1 MYRSLLVPLDGSL
14 FGEHALPLALSIARR
29 AHASLQVVHV
39 HVPPAPMYVEGW
51 PTLEDTLDSKARE
64 RERAYLDEV
73 IKRLAPVSTTPVSSA
88 LLEGPIADALHE
100 QAVATGVDLVVLTTH
115 GHGPL
120 ARFWLGSV
128 ADELVRRLPMPLLL
142 VRPQEEAPDLAREQV
157 LQHVLIPLDGTA
169 LAERILEP
177 AVALGTVMQADY
189 TLLRVLD
196 PLVTAG
202 HDPAGYPISGL
213 VPEALKQLQVEAEAY
228 LERTAKRLRAQS
240 LRVRTRVVVGSHPAV
255 AILEEASANPTDLI
269 ALETHGRRGL
279 NRLLLGSVADK
290 VLRGSSTPVLVHRP
304 ADQ

>member
-1 MYRSLLVPLDGSL
+1 MYRSLLVPLDGSM

-39 HVPPAPMYVEGW
+39 HVPPAPMYVEGMAV
-51 PTLEDTLDSKARE
+51 LEDTSDGEARE

-73 IKRLAPVSTTPVSSA
+73 IKRLAAVSTAPASAA

-100 QAVATGVDLVVLTTH
+100 HAVATGVDLVVLTTH
-115 GHGPL
+115 GRGPL

-142 VRPQEEAPDLAREQV
+142 VRPQEEAPDPAKEQV

-169 LAERILEP
+169 LAEQILEP

-189 TLLRVLD
+189 TLLRVLN
-196 PLVTAG
+196 PLATAG

-213 VPEALKQLQVEAEAY
+213 VPEALKQVQTEAEAY

-255 AILEEASANPTDLI
+255 AILDEASANPIDLI

-290 VLRGSSTPVLVHRP
+290 VLRGSPTPVLVHRP